1 MSYILPPLPCRP
13 QNWKPDL
20 AVYPCIIQPKF
31 NGIRCLLG
39 PDGRA
44 WSRTAKEFP
53 GLVDY
58 FEGQEF
64 WLDGEIV
71 DRLSLTQ
78 VDAPKSSSDYLH
90 NPDALT
96 LQSINGLVMSHE
108 PDVTQR
114 NRLMLVV
121 FDIITP
127 GMPQFERLN
136 TLMQLPLMSNQGMVL
151 SKACDDWQYAKSHF
165 DALAECAEGIIY
177 RDVTATYQHGNSD
190 AVLKR
195 KKFRTKEY
203 KCLSVHEGLGK
214 YTGMFGGAVLELK
227 TGQTFQCG
235 GGNLT
240 VADRRK
246 LWAAPPIGKMVTV
259 KFPYYSDDNVPLQAQ
274 IESVREDL

>member
-44 WSRTAKEFP
+44 WSKTAKEFP

-71 DRLSLTQ
+71 DRLSLTEILI
-78 VDAPKSSSDYLH
+78 PKSGQDYLH
-90 NPDALT
+90 NPNALT
-96 LQSINGLVMSHE
+96 LQSINGLVMSSD
-108 PDVTQR
+108 PDPELLK
-114 NRLMLVV
+114 RLMLVV

-127 GMPQFERLN
+127 GMPQFERTN
-136 TLMQLPLMSNQGMVL
+136 TLMQLPLFQNQGMVL
-151 SKACDDWQYAKSHF
+151 SKPCDSWQYAKEHF
-165 DALAECAEGIIY
+165 DKLPEFAEGIIY
-177 RDVTATYQHGNSD
+177 RDLTAEYQHGNSD

-214 YTGMFGGAVLELK
+214 YAGMFGGAVLELK
-227 TGQTFQCG
+227 NGQTFQCG

-240 VADRRK
+240 VADRQK
-246 LWAAPPIGKMVTV
+246 LWANPPIGKMVTV
-259 KFPYYSDDNVPLQAQ
+259 KFPYFSDDGVPLQAQ
-274 IESVREDL
+274 IESVRDYE